1 MNKKIIIIPVVLII
15 VIIGLSFNQDDKK
28 NSDVVFHVT
37 LADPDLYKNGIY
49 SNTFTVNKGNY
60 LFRFVP
66 NGDSPQSLTIL
77 LKGED
82 YDFSEN
88 FKLKGTLHQTGISE
102 YYTWDYD
109 GQKTIS
115 IPSQQVIAIEINPN
129 GNNLGSISVDIIKNW
144 KAFTPLLQNYERF
157 PLVVRS
163 LKTPD
168 YLFRSAG

>member
-88 FKLKGTLHQTGISE
+88 FKLKGTLHQTEISE

-129 GNNLGSISVDIIKNW
+129 GNNLGSISVDIIKN
-144 KAFTPLLQNYERF
+144 
-157 PLVVRS
+157 
-163 LKTPD
+163 
-168 YLFRSAG
+168 

>member
-1 MNKKIIIIPVVLII
+1 MNKRIVIIPIILII
-15 VIIGLSFNQDDKK
+15 VVIGLSFNQDGKK
-28 NSDVVFHVT
+28 NGNVVFHVT

-49 SNTFTVNKGNY
+49 SNTFTVNKGDY

-88 FKLKGTLHQTGISE
+88 FKLKGTTHQTGISE

-109 GQKTIS
+109 GQKAIS
-115 IPSQQVIAIEINPN
+115 IPTQQVIAIEINPN
-129 GNNLGSISVDIIKNW
+129 GNELGPISVDIIEN
-144 KAFTPLLQNYERF
+144 
-157 PLVVRS
+157 
-163 LKTPD
+163 
-168 YLFRSAG
+168 

>member
-1 MNKKIIIIPVVLII
+1 MNKKILIIPIVLII
-15 VIIGLSFNQDDKK
+15 IVIVLSFNQVDKK
-28 NSDVVFHVT
+28 NINIIFHIT

-49 SNTFTVNKGNY
+49 SNTFTMNKGDY
-60 LFRFVP
+60 LFKFIP

-77 LKGED
+77 LKGEN

-115 IPSQQVIAIEINPN
+115 IPIQQVITIEINPN
-129 GNNLGSISVDIIKNW
+129 GNELGPVSVDIVEN
-144 KAFTPLLQNYERF
+144 
-157 PLVVRS
+157 
-163 LKTPD
+163 
-168 YLFRSAG
+168 

>member
-1 MNKKIIIIPVVLII
+1 MNKKILVIPAVLII
-15 VIIGLSFNQDDKK
+15 IVLVLSFNQVDKK
-28 NSDVVFHVT
+28 NNNIVFHIT
-37 LADPDLYKNGIY
+37 LADPILYKNGIY

-60 LFRFVP
+60 LFKFVP

-82 YDFSEN
+82 YTFSEN

-115 IPSQQVIAIEINPN
+115 IPIQQVITIEINPN
-129 GNNLGSISVDIIKNW
+129 GNELGPISVDIVEN
-144 KAFTPLLQNYERF
+144 
-157 PLVVRS
+157 
-163 LKTPD
+163 
-168 YLFRSAG
+168 

>member
-1 MNKKIIIIPVVLII
+1 MNKKILVIPTVLII
-15 VIIGLSFNQDDKK
+15 IVLVLSFNQVDKK
-28 NSDVVFHVT
+28 NNNIVFHIT

-60 LFRFVP
+60 LFKFVP
-66 NGDSPQSLTIL
+66 NGDSPQSLIIL
-77 LKGED
+77 LKGEN

-115 IPSQQVIAIEINPN
+115 IPIQQMITIEINPN
-129 GNNLGSISVDIIKNW
+129 GNELGPVSVDIVEN
-144 KAFTPLLQNYERF
+144 
-157 PLVVRS
+157 
-163 LKTPD
+163 
-168 YLFRSAG
+168 

>member
-1 MNKKIIIIPVVLII
+1 MNKKILVIPAVLII
-15 VIIGLSFNQDDKK
+15 IVLVLSFNQVDKK
-28 NSDVVFHVT
+28 NNNIVFHIT

-60 LFRFVP
+60 LFKFVP

-77 LKGED
+77 LKGEN
-82 YDFSEN
+82 YNFSEN

-115 IPSQQVIAIEINPN
+115 IPIQQMITIEINPN
-129 GNNLGSISVDIIKNW
+129 GNELGPVSVD
-144 KAFTPLLQNYERF
+144 
-157 PLVVRS
+157 VVEN
-163 LKTPD
+163 
-168 YLFRSAG
+168 

>member
-1 MNKKIIIIPVVLII
+1 MNKKILVIPVILIIIVL
-15 VIIGLSFNQDDKK
+15 VLSFNQVDKK
-28 NSDVVFHVT
+28 NNNIVFHIT

-60 LFRFVP
+60 LFKFVP

-77 LKGED
+77 LKGEN
-82 YDFSEN
+82 YNFSEN

-115 IPSQQVIAIEINPN
+115 IPIQQMITIEINPN
-129 GNNLGSISVDIIKNW
+129 GNELGPVSVDIVEN
-144 KAFTPLLQNYERF
+144 
-157 PLVVRS
+157 
-163 LKTPD
+163 
-168 YLFRSAG
+168 

>member
-1 MNKKIIIIPVVLII
+1 MNKKILVIPVILIIIVL
-15 VIIGLSFNQDDKK
+15 VLSFNQVDKK
-28 NSDVVFHVT
+28 NNNIVFHIT

-60 LFRFVP
+60 LFKFVP

-77 LKGED
+77 LKGEN
-82 YDFSEN
+82 YNFSEN

-115 IPSQQVIAIEINPN
+115 IPIQQMITIEINPN
-129 GNNLGSISVDIIKNW
+129 GNELGPVSVD
-144 KAFTPLLQNYERF
+144 
-157 PLVVRS
+157 VVEN
-163 LKTPD
+163 
-168 YLFRSAG
+168 

>member
-1 MNKKIIIIPVVLII
+1 MNKKILIIPVVLII
-15 VIIGLSFNQDDKK
+15 IVLVLSFNQVDKK
-28 NSDVVFHVT
+28 NINVVFHIT
-37 LADPDLYKNGIY
+37 LADPNLYKNGIY
-49 SNTFTVNKGNY
+49 SNTFTMNKGDY
-60 LFRFVP
+60 LFKFVP

-115 IPSQQVIAIEINPN
+115 IPIQQVITIEINPN
-129 GNNLGSISVDIIKNW
+129 GNELGPISVDIVEN
-144 KAFTPLLQNYERF
+144 
-157 PLVVRS
+157 
-163 LKTPD
+163 
-168 YLFRSAG
+168 

>member
-1 MNKKIIIIPVVLII
+1 MNKKILIIPAMLIII
-15 VIIGLSFNQDDKK
+15 VIVLSFNQVDKK
-28 NSDVVFHVT
+28 NSNIVFHIT

-49 SNTFTVNKGNY
+49 SNTFTVNKGDY
-60 LFRFVP
+60 LFKFVP

-77 LKGED
+77 LKGEN

-115 IPSQQVIAIEINPN
+115 ILIQQMVTIEINPN
-129 GNNLGSISVDIIKNW
+129 GNELGPVSVDIVKN
-144 KAFTPLLQNYERF
+144 
-157 PLVVRS
+157 
-163 LKTPD
+163 
-168 YLFRSAG
+168 